1 MFDKMDLVKVH
12 DASHKIPENSTESW
26 FKVWK
31 DKYTFEDLVKSRL
44 FGFIQSRLYQGSW
57 NMEGYEQS
65 FELTWKKGTYCA
77 YSMRIRDKS
86 ISENMTV
93 FNSTTFAS
101 EWLVKK
107 LRKVKSLRTL

>member
-1 MFDKMDLVKVH
+1 MFDKMDLIKANDIVQTNGMKG
-12 DASHKIPENSTESW
+12 ESW
-26 FKVWK
+26 EQKVWK
-31 DKYTFEDLVKSRL
+31 SKYTFEDLVKSKL

-65 FELTWKKGTYCA
+65 FELTYKKGSYCA
-77 YSMRIRDKS
+77 YSMKLQDKDLAARMN
-86 ISENMTV
+86 I

-107 LRKVKSLRTL
+107 LKTIKSLRTL